1 MAVQIKN
8 DQIKDSTIEAGKI
21 KTSAGTFDFSSGSAV
36 LRASAPSGS
45 SDVATKQYVDN
56 VAAGL
61 HFKESARL
69 APTGNISLTGTQTI
83 DGVAAAAGDR
93 ILVMKQTDQTE
104 NGVYVCA
111 AGGWS
116 RSSDMDAGS
125 EFPAAALFVR
135 EGTTNGDIPF
145 VCTNDAVTLG
155 STNIAFTQFNGAS
168 SIVAGAGLAKSGNE
182 LSVNVDDS
190 TLEINSDALRL
201 KDGGIVNDK
210 IANGTIAAAKLAGS
224 IGDSLL
230 STITT
235 ADKVSGS
242 AVQLNGSGG
251 LSNSTGLQISAG
263 GVTNAMLAGSIASS
277 KLVASTISGIA
288 LGSNLADLTIAG
300 SGGLK
305 MSGSYNGST
314 ARSVKLDIDGLAEAD
329 AIDMANDSIA
339 LADASD
345 SDASKKKS
353 IATLVTGMAG
363 NGLSAS
369 SGVLA
374 VGVDDSTV
382 ELNSDA
388 LRVKDSGISTA
399 KIADTA
405 VTIAKIGFKIRRDAA
420 NGDGSKVGFD
430 LGRALNANQAEVLA
444 YRNGV
449 LLEQVSSSPSGTDE
463 YTVSA
468 AGGTGGVGLV
478 TFGSAPAAD
487 DRLNFVYLD

>member
-1 MAVQIKN
+1 M
-8 DQIKDSTIEAGKI
+8 
-21 KTSAGTFDFSSGSAV
+21 F
-36 LRASAPSGS
+36 
-45 SDVATKQYVDN
+45 
-56 VAAGL
+56 
-61 HFKESARL
+61 
-69 APTGNISLTGTQTI
+69 
-83 DGVAAAAGDR
+83 
-93 ILVMKQTDQTE
+93 
-104 NGVYVCA
+104 
-111 AGGWS
+111 
-116 RSSDMDAGS
+116 
-125 EFPAAALFVR
+125 
-135 EGTTNGDIPF
+135 
-145 VCTNDAVTLG
+145 
-155 STNIAFTQFNGAS
+155 
-168 SIVAGAGLAKSGNE
+168 KSGNE

-305 MSGSYNGST
+305 LSGSYNGST

-430 LGRALNANQAEVLA
+430 LGRTLNANQAEVLA

-449 LLEQVSSSPSGTDE
+449 LLEQVSSSPSGTDK

-468 AGGTGGVGLV
+468 AGGAGAGVAGGSGG
-478 TFGSAPAAD
+478 GSGS
-487 DRLNFVYLD
+487 